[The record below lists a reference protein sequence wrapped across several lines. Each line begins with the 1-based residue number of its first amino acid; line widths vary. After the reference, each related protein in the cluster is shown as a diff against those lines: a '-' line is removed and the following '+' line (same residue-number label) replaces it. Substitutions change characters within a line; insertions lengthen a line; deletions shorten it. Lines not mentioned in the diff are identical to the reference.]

1 MNIYKFETLE
11 STNTFLKDHIHDYKD
26 RDVIFAFNQTKGHG
40 RINRP
45 WSSNKDSLT
54 FSILFKDDF
63 LYNNYDSLSII
74 SAVSVMQV
82 LQKKIDNV
90 LIKWPNDIMVNNK
103 KICGILAESRIS
115 NKMDGLILGIGLN
128 VNNKS
133 FDASLNA
140 TSLYIESNKEEDI
153 ELLLNE
159 ILQTLFLNIELLKKG
174 LSTHIE
180 FINKNNYLYNKYAFA
195 VINNKKE
202 LVKVLNVSTNNNL
215 IVELN
220 NEKIEVSTDE
230 ISFHKN

>member
-26 RDVIFAFNQTKGHG
+26 RDVVFALNQTKGHG
-40 RINRP
+40 RINRS

-133 FDASLNA
+133 FDPSLNA